1 MNALRA
7 IPKMLTTKPPFGRRT
22 ARAAFGLDVRD
33 APALVAVVDLS
44 APAGVGVAVG
54 AVYETEQTRY
64 Q

>member
-1 MNALRA
+1 
-7 IPKMLTTKPPFGRRT
+7 MLTTKPPFGRRT

-33 APALVAVVDLS
+33 APALVAVEDLS